1 MPTIRRVQVLHRSSQ
16 VTYFTL
22 RPRFH
27 SSLDCYLA
35 FPSLLKYRAC
45 KEIRIIFPYLL
56 SRYLSVF
63 ANLPSAVICTLV
75 LLSKQYKSFSCT
87 SFHSLPSLSPD
98 GSAFRICTGFRLFFA
113 LWLLFYYR
121 VFTPPCAGIIA
132 FRTLLSLI
140 PFAASLRLFADPCRL
155 TSICASVYPQLF
167 LFESLKHFLFR
178 SFFLYFYYSTN
189 FSFVKCFLKIFS
201 KKLKKFFK
209 RS

>member
-98 GSAFRICTGFRLFFA
+98 GSAFRICTGFRLS
-113 LWLLFYYR
+113 LLYGFCFITGSSPLR
-121 VFTPPCAGIIA
+121 VQES
-132 FRTLLSLI
+132 SLFV
-140 PFAASLRLFADPCRL
+140 PSFH
-155 TSICASVYPQLF
+155 LF
-167 LFESLKHFLFR
+167 LSPHPYGSLPTPVGSPLFVHR
-178 SFFLYFYYSTN
+178 CILNYFY
-189 FSFVKCFLKIFS
+189 LKV
-201 KKLKKFFK
+201 
-209 RS
+209 